1 MEIPPHLLEKM
12 VKHALRD
19 DPHECC
25 GMVAVRDGVA
35 EAVHPVRNE
44 LASPFKFRME
54 AQEQLRAWNAIEDSG
69 ADVAMYHSHTRS
81 APRPSQTD
89 INLAPQ
95 WPGVEWIII
104 GIHAGEPEV
113 RSYLIEDGAVTEV
126 ELT

>member
-1 MEIPPHLLEKM
+1 M
-12 VKHALRD
+12 VAHALRD
-19 DPHECC
+19 DPDECC

-35 EAVHPVRNE
+35 EAVHPVTNE

-54 AQEQLRAWNAIEDSG
+54 AQEQLRAWTAIEDSG

-104 GIHAGEPEV
+104 GIHTGDPEV
-113 RSYLIEDGAVTEV
+113 RSYLIHGGTVTEV